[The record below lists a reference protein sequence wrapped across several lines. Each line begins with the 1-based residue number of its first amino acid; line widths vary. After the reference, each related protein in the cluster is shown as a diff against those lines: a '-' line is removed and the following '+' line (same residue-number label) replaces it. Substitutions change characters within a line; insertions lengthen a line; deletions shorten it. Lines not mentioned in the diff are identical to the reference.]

1 MRVIFGT
8 DAIKHPL
15 TGIGRYTFELAKELQ
30 KSHELSELLFLQGRR
45 VSQVLPTL
53 SPSHSISNAVGIR
66 NIAKSSKVLSELYRF
81 TAPWLKKLAL
91 NKYSDFIYHSPNFY
105 LPPKVNKAV
114 ATFHDLSIFTWPQC
128 HPKDRVRYMRK
139 ELLLTLK
146 RANILITDSE
156 FTRKELAEY
165 FDYPIDKIVSAP
177 LASSGDFYPR
187 DYTNLQSLMAG
198 LGLTAG
204 QYTLFTGTIE
214 PRKNIATLLDAYERL
229 PIELRSQ
236 FPLVVCGFP
245 GWSSQDLHRR
255 FELAAQ
261 QGWLLYLGYL
271 NSDDLPLLFS
281 GARTFLFPSLYEGFG
296 LPVLEAMASGVPVVC
311 SNAASLPEVLGDAG
325 LMCDAMDVE
334 GLTTAI
340 ISSLVDDDWRVKS
353 IAKGL
358 IKAETF
364 SWSRCAQD
372 TIRAYKQV

>member
-1 MRVIFGT
+1 MRVVFGA
-8 DAIKHPL
+8 DAIKYPL
-15 TGIGRYTFELAKELQ
+15 TGIGRYAYELARELQ
-30 KSHELSELLFLQGRR
+30 NSDEILELLFLQGQKI
-45 VSQVLPTL
+45 SNHLPTPTL
-53 SPSHSISNAVGIR
+53 SSNATLGL
-66 NIAKSSKVLSELYRF
+66 KKVVKNSAFASEVYRL
-81 TAPWLKKLAL
+81 TAPWLKSFAL
-91 NKYSDFIYHSPNFY
+91 KPYAQSIYHSTNFY
-105 LPPKVNKAV
+105 LPPYVKHSV
-114 ATFHDLSIFTWPQC
+114 ATFHDLSIFKWPAC
-128 HPKDRVRYMRK
+128 HPENRVRYMQK

-146 RANILITDSE
+146 RANVLITDSE

-187 DYTNLQSLMAG
+187 NYTSLHSLMTS

-236 FPLVVCGFP
+236 FPLVICGFP
-245 GWSSQDLHRR
+245 GWSSEGLHRR

-261 QGWLLYLGYL
+261 EGWLFYLGYL
-271 NSDDLPLLFS
+271 NSDDLPLLFA

-364 SWSRCAQD
+364 SWGQCAQD